1 VTRLV
6 AVPGL
11 ARELG
16 VRGMF
21 VKEEASRLGC
31 RPSGCWV
38 DGGPTRPLQGP
49 AVPGPG
55 LCSRRGKEA
64 DWPRPAG
71 RLFRRLIARSGLG
84 GPIMIVS

>member
-1 VTRLV
+1 MKANYDFSTAKKNPYVKRLKKQLTIRIDEETIGYFQ
-6 AVPGL
+6 GL

-38 DGGPTRPLQGP
+38 DGGPGRRARP
-49 AVPGPG
+49 PGP
-55 LCSRRGKEA
+55 
-64 DWPRPAG
+64 PAG
-71 RLFRRLIARSGLG
+71 R
-84 GPIMIVS
+84 